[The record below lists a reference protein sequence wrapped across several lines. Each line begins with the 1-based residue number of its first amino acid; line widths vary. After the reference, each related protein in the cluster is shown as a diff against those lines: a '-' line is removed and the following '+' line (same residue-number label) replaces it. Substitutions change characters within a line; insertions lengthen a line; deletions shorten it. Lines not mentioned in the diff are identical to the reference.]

1 MACEKCIRALEQ
13 GALVLFELSY
23 LHGEELP
30 PGTDWRG
37 VASQLQDLSI
47 ALRRSH
53 NTQGNHDGRDTKE
66 VDGSAAE
73 VSQ

>member
-1 MACEKCIRALEQ
+1 MACESCIRVLEQ
-13 GALVLFELSY
+13 SALVLFELSY

-37 VASQLQDLSI
+37 VASQLKDLSI

-53 NTQGNHDGRDTKE
+53 HTQGSQDGRDTE
-66 VDGSAAE
+66 EADRSAVE
-73 VSQ
+73 VSE